1 MLQVNQCVLGLSMA
15 ILFTMAPAS
24 FAQELSDPTMP
35 PRQLEQRHDSAQ
47 KSSSGPRLQS
57 IQLMGS
63 NRSALINGQRFYQGE
78 RFENYVLEKIDL
90 NFVTLRDQ
98 QTETRLTLRLFE
110 LTKDSVKTSGNNL

>member
-35 PRQLEQRHDSAQ
+35 PRQLEQRNDSAQ
-47 KSSSGPRLQS
+47 KSSSGPRLQL
-57 IQLMGS
+57 IQFMGS

>member
-35 PRQLEQRHDSAQ
+35 PRQLEQRHDSTQ

-57 IQLMGS
+57 IQFMGS

-78 RFENYVLEKIDL
+78 RFENYLVEKIDL

-98 QTETRLTLRLFE
+98 QTEKRLTLRLFE